1 MESQNIEQILEKS
14 KRKSKRLNEETG
26 KYNKQPNDP
35 DYYKKYWQENN
46 FRVKCIRCDTTV
58 GKLRMCTHIKSQKC
72 LAVAKERMAYQTAI
86 ILLEQRNRDLD
97 QIISELKS

>member
-1 MESQNIEQILEKS
+1 MNEIIEKT
-14 KRKSKRLNEETG
+14 KKTSKRLNEETG
-26 KYNKQPNDP
+26 EYDRKPNDP
-35 DYYKKYWQENN
+35 EYFKKYWQENN
-46 FRVKCIRCDTTV
+46 WTTKCIRCDAMV
-58 GKLRMCTHIKSQKC
+58 ARLRMCKHIKSQKC